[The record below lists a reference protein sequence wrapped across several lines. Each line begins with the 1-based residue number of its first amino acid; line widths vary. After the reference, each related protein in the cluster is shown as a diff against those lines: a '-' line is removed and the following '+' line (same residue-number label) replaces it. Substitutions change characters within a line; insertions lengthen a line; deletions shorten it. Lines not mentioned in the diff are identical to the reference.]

1 MSTRSRRVQGEIGSC
16 CNFHFIRSPL
26 TPANWPTRESKK
38 KKKETLFFWV
48 ARWLISLGCRCVI
61 SDSIETLGSFLF
73 FFSNL
78 KAVPRPAGP
87 YPLANT
93 MPPPPFPFS
102 LSAASRVLL
111 LTLIPNRCCHF
122 CLASA
127 PDYTTGVCHKNPLS
141 PVSST
146 QHKDQLLQMKRDIR
160 DFNNIAF
167 SLSLS
172 FAAAVAT
179 PCPCSLSSCFRWQ
192 L

>member
-1 MSTRSRRVQGEIGSC
+1 
-16 CNFHFIRSPL
+16 
-26 TPANWPTRESKK
+26 
-38 KKKETLFFWV
+38 
-48 ARWLISLGCRCVI
+48 
-61 SDSIETLGSFLF
+61 
-73 FFSNL
+73 
-78 KAVPRPAGP
+78 
-87 YPLANT
+87 

-172 FAAAVAT
+172 LF
-179 PCPCSLSSCFRWQ
+179 CCCCCHSLSLLPFVLLSLAIVTASLQEQRQHMNFRWCRIAFSVFFF
-192 L
+192 LLTL

>member
-1 MSTRSRRVQGEIGSC
+1 M
-16 CNFHFIRSPL
+16 
-26 TPANWPTRESKK
+26 
-38 KKKETLFFWV
+38 

-61 SDSIETLGSFLF
+61 SDRIETLGPFL

-172 FAAAVAT
+172 LF
-179 PCPCSLSSCFRWQ
+179 CCCCCHSLSLLPFRPAFAGNCNSFSAGTKAAYEFQ
-192 L
+192 VV

>member
-16 CNFHFIRSPL
+16 RNFHFIRSPL
-26 TPANWPTRESKK
+26 TPANWPTWES

-61 SDSIETLGSFLF
+61 SDRIETLGPFL

-167 SLSLS
+167 SLSLLLLLLPLLVLAP
-172 FAAAVAT
+172 F
-179 PCPCSLSSCFRWQ
+179 SSCFRWQ

>member
-16 CNFHFIRSPL
+16 RNFHFIRSPL
-26 TPANWPTRESKK
+26 TPANWPTWESK

-73 FFSNL
+73 FFF
-78 KAVPRPAGP
+78 KPQGGP
-87 YPLANT
+87 STSWPLPTGKHNAS
-93 MPPPPFPFS
+93 PSFSFFS
-102 LSAASRVLL
+102 LSCKPCAATDPNPKPLLSLL
-111 LTLIPNRCCHF
+111 LSQRSWLHYR
-122 CLASA
+122 
-127 PDYTTGVCHKNPLS
+127 VCHKNPLS

>member
-1 MSTRSRRVQGEIGSC
+1 M
-16 CNFHFIRSPL
+16 
-26 TPANWPTRESKK
+26 
-38 KKKETLFFWV
+38 

-61 SDSIETLGSFLF
+61 SDRIETLGPFL

-172 FAAAVAT
+172 LLLLLLPLLVLAPF
-179 PCPCSLSSCFRWQ
+179 SSCFRWQ